1 MDPKQRGRKV
11 GLGAC
16 ALALTALL
24 SSPGF
29 GPSGFVA
36 PGFAL
41 PGYVVQWSAAAIT
54 ASRRPLPQHR
64 AFDNQLSGDYPPGRS
79 VSIVV
84 RDWYSGKPLPRPGFS
99 ICSIN
104 AFQTQAD
111 EPDANRPDEPSNWPA
126 AVVSNVEDPN
136 WPGEFLIDL
145 ATAQHRRVAFA
156 HVKAMIDRCAEKGFD
171 GVEFDN
177 LDSYTRKR
185 SMTFGQ
191 REALLYAT
199 LLTKQAH
206 RVGLSVAQKNMPEL
220 TKEQSRRQV
229 GFDFAIAESC
239 AEFSECNRYTATY
252 GDAVLVVEYSEAGFA
267 QACRLSHG
275 TFAVVLR
282 DRDLRVVGEPGYQLK
297 RCQNTN

>member
-1 MDPKQRGRKV
+1 MGRMHRRWKHGGKV
-11 GLGAC
+11 ARVVAAVLVAVAA
-16 ALALTALL
+16 ALATLMGAPVLTSQGIA
-24 SSPGF
+24 G
-29 GPSGFVA
+29 
-36 PGFAL
+36 
-41 PGYVVQWSAAAIT
+41 AAIT
-54 ASRRPLPQHR
+54 SLRRPLPQRR
-64 AFDNQLSGDYPPGRS
+64 AFDYQLSGDYPPGRS

-156 HVKAMIDRCAEKGFD
+156 HVKAMIDRCAAKGFD

-185 SMTFGQ
+185 STNFGQ
-191 REALLYAT
+191 REALQYAT
-199 LLTKQAH
+199 LLSAYAH
-206 RVGLSVAQKNMPEL
+206 RKNLSMAQKNTPEL
-220 TKEQSRRQV
+220 TKEQSRIQV

-239 AEFSECNRYTATY
+239 AEFSECHRYTATY

-267 QACRLSHG
+267 QACRLSNG

-282 DRDLRVVGEPGYQLK
+282 DRDLRVAGEPGYQLK
-297 RCQNTN
+297 RCQNKK